1 MTLYGV
7 MVNTL
12 KKQVIKMKKVEKRVD
27 FNTLG
32 CLYST
37 LNIKVTCPIQPGRG
51 VGYDPK
57 GGCNG

>member
-1 MTLYGV
+1 
-7 MVNTL
+7 
-12 KKQVIKMKKVEKRVD
+12 MKKIEKRVD